1 VVFDPTPIR
10 RCVCFNVTFEELS
23 EAGVATLEEAS
34 ERFGCGT
41 KCGTCRP
48 YITKMLV
55 TGETAFSIDADV
67 SQAA

>member
-1 VVFDPTPIR
+1 
-10 RCVCFNVTFEELS
+10 VTFEDLS

-41 KCGTCRP
+41 KCGSCRP
-48 YITKMLV
+48 YITKMLL
-55 TGETAFSIDADV
+55 TGEIAFSIDADV